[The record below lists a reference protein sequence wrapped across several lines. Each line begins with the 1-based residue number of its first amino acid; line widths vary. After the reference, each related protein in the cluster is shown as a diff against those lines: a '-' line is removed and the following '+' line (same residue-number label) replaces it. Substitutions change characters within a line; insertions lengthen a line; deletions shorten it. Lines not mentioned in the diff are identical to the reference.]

1 MNIINGNAYIFR
13 KEKINEDTFD
23 AVLDLVRNYKGSSI
37 IGHTTRDVYVILY
50 NCFNK
55 HAYDLYRACKADH
68 INQLDPWTFSLILE
82 FFALPADN
90 RDRHLILSDNN
101 FTVFNL

>member
-1 MNIINGNAYIFR
+1 MNIICGNSYIFR

-23 AVLDLVRNYKGSSI
+23 AVLDIVRSVKASAI
-37 IGHTTRDVYVILY
+37 ICHTTRDIYVILY

-55 HAYDLYRACKADH
+55 HAYDCYRACKADH
-68 INQLDPWTFSLILE
+68 INQLDPWTVSLFLE
-82 FFALPADN
+82 FFGLPAGNDCK
-90 RDRHLILSDNN
+90 HLILSDNN